1 MSTTFPQKQSH
12 TRPPDIRSELERLFG
27 FNEFRGKQEAVV
39 AQVMAGVDTIAVMP
53 TGAGKSLCYQLPAM
67 LLPGMTVI
75 ISPLIALMKD
85 QYDSLPAEVYERTT
99 FINSSLEVEALTGR
113 MDEILRGKYKLVY
126 CAPERLRQ
134 QSFVDA
140 LRRANVSM
148 LVVDEAHC
156 VSMWGH
162 DFRPDYL
169 FLGKCLPLLGKPTV
183 LALTATATPE
193 MREEIAHQLGRPLR
207 PVVASNYRANLY
219 YEVETLADKEAKLR
233 KLIQICKEESGSGVI
248 YARSRDA
255 CEEIAAVLRRSG
267 VQASHYHAG
276 MSSEDR
282 SRTQESFMLDRT
294 RVIVATIAFG
304 MGIDK
309 SNVRWIVHFS
319 PPDSLESY
327 VQESGRAGRDGRPS
341 RCILFIT
348 GGDRANLTRWKRQDA
363 LKVEDL
369 RALYKELTGQLSE
382 GQANYVN
389 LEDMERNA
397 GSVFKRQ
404 VDGTAIRVSIS
415 LLEKSGLITRH
426 FDAPRS
432 AWITLTAEGARSTDP
447 QFVDFQRAAYL
458 QQGPATRRD
467 IGTLST
473 AAGVAP
479 DELERRLLEWQEA
492 GLITYRGDRREPVVE
507 RLRPPRDVAQVISG
521 LLERR
526 DSNQQ
531 KQIAQIID
539 YASARRCR
547 HEMLAAHLGEQ
558 IANCDTGCDQ
568 CAPPVRSALQAKEAT
583 PELPDNPGQTIV
595 ECLVSF
601 PFNVGRP
608 SLVKAL
614 TGSAASNVNPE
625 RVRHFGSMP
634 GIVKSS
640 LDAAIDSLIDQ
651 GYIVP
656 FESEEGYKLLR
667 ATAKAQSGVPE
678 KAVSIKQK
686 QERKPRQPR
695 AERRGREEPR
705 GDATWSPGGA
715 QARSYTR
722 LEPPKVENEQPPT
735 PEEADLFERLR
746 AWRRV
751 VANKQNLPPYVIF
764 HDNTLWAIARARP
777 ETEAELLAVKGVGQS
792 HLAKYGPDLFNL
804 INGE

>member
-1 MSTTFPQKQSH
+1 M
-12 TRPPDIRSELERLFG
+12 I
-27 FNEFRGKQEAVV
+27 

-67 LLPGMTVI
+67 LLPGTTVV

-99 FINSSLEVEALTGR
+99 FINSSLEIEALSAR

-134 QSFVDA
+134 QTFVDA

-207 PVVASNYRANLY
+207 PLVASNFRANLY
-219 YEVETLADKEAKLR
+219 YEVATLADKEAKLR

-267 VQASHYHAG
+267 VQAAHYHAG
-276 MSSEDR
+276 MAADDR
-282 SRTQESFMLDRT
+282 SSTQESFMLDRV

-369 RALYKELTGQLSE
+369 RALYREITTQLPE

-389 LEDMERNA
+389 LEEMERHA
-397 GSVFKRQ
+397 GTVLKRQ
-404 VDGTAIRVSIS
+404 VDGTVVRVSIS
-415 LLEKSGLITRH
+415 LLEKSGLIARH

-432 AWITLTAEGARSTDP
+432 AWLALTSEGAQSKDTEL
-447 QFVDFQRAAYL
+447 VNFQATAYL
-458 QQGPATRRD
+458 QTGQPTRRD
-467 IGTLST
+467 LGTLST
-473 AAGVAP
+473 AMGVAP
-479 DELERRLLEWQEA
+479 DELERRLLEWQEG

-507 RLRPPRDVAQVISG
+507 RLRPPRDVAQVINS

-526 DSNQQ
+526 DANQQ
-531 KQIAQIID
+531 KQIAQILD
-539 YASARRCR
+539 YASAGRCR
-547 HEMLAAHLGEQ
+547 HKMLAAHLGEK
-558 IANCDTGCDQ
+558 IGDCDTGCDQ
-568 CAPPVRSALQAKEAT
+568 CAPPAAQTVVQPQEEA
-583 PELPDNPGQTIV
+583 PELPDNPGQVIV
-595 ECLVSF
+595 ECLMSF
-601 PFNVGRP
+601 PFKIGKP

-614 TGSAASNVNPE
+614 TGSAASNVTPD
-625 RVRHFGSMP
+625 RVRHFGAML
-634 GIVKSS
+634 GAVKGS
-640 LDAAIDSLIDQ
+640 LDTAIEGLIEQ
-651 GYIVP
+651 GYIAA

-667 ATAKAQSGVPE
+667 ATNKAQGGVPRD
-678 KAVSIKQK
+678 AVSINPKR
-686 QERKPRQPR
+686 ERKPRKPR
-695 AERRGREEPR
+695 AERRDEPR
-705 GDATWSPGGA
+705 RESSRESNWSRSST
-715 QARSYTR
+715 QQRSYTR
-722 LEPPKVENEQPPT
+722 LEPPKAEVEVPPT
-735 PEEADLFERLR
+735 PEEADLFERLK

-751 VANKQNLPPYVIF
+751 TANRQNLPPYVIF

-777 ETEAELLAVKGVGQS
+777 QTEAELLGIRGVGQS
-792 HLAKYGPDLFNL
+792 HLEKYGPDLFTL
-804 INGE
+804 IRGE